1 LTIKINDMQFQP
13 GSGRTQWF
21 RDLPGS
27 PEMVVVPAGEFL
39 MGSSHDD
46 SEGLKQEMPVHRVT
60 LLQPF
65 AIGRFAV
72 TLGQFSA
79 FVDATGREMPNE
91 MYTGEDGGNWVQLRD
106 HRSFRQ
112 PGFPQEEN
120 HPVVGVSWNDAQAY
134 ATWLTELTGKSYRLP
149 SEAEWEYAARAG
161 TTTRYWWGDAAPTQ
175 RANFNT
181 PDPKVWPPDRRH
193 STVPVDTFEP
203 NPWGLYNVHGNTWE
217 WCEDSWH
224 ESYDS
229 APLDGSAWVDRDG
242 LLRVLRGGSW
252 YGLAGHLR
260 GAQRSRDIFVWYYS
274 DNGFRLARSLSDAA

>member
-1 LTIKINDMQFQP
+1 LTIEINDVQFQP

-21 RDLPGS
+21 RDRPGS

-39 MGSSHDD
+39 MGASHDD
-46 SEGLKQEMPVHRVT
+46 SEGQKQEMPVHRVI
-60 LLQPF
+60 LSQPF

-79 FVDATGREMPNE
+79 FVDATGRETPNE

-112 PGFPQEEN
+112 PGFPQEED

-134 ATWLTELTGKSYRLP
+134 ANWLTKLTGKSYRLP

-161 TTTRYWWGDAAPTQ
+161 TTTRYWWGDAASTQ
-175 RANFNT
+175 RANFN
-181 PDPKVWPPDRRH
+181 PPEPKVWPPDRRH

-217 WCEDSWH
+217 WCEDCWH
-224 ESYDS
+224 ESYDG
-229 APLDGSAWVDRDG
+229 APQDGSAWVDGEG
-242 LLRVLRGGSW
+242 LSRVLRGGSW
-252 YGLAGHLR
+252 YGLACHLR
-260 GAQRSRDIFVWYYS
+260 AAQRYWGISDWYYS
-274 DNGFRLARSLSDAA
+274 DNGFRLVRSLSDPA